1 MYFDKKNFQEQL
13 PELEILIRNHK
24 LPSWEQIPDIGLYM
38 DQVILLINEYLE
50 IYIKNVNDSKIITP
64 SIINNYVKMGII
76 PPPVKKKYFR
86 VHLAYL
92 LIVCSLK
99 QSLSISTITKIIP
112 VNINNDEVEKIYS
125 AFSES
130 EYAVFNSL
138 SDEVSSALSPIMDED
153 DSDDAFYNLIMQTA
167 LSANAFK
174 LLTEKMTFEPDDSE
188 EDEKNSKT
196 KTKK

>member
-38 DQVILLINEYLE
+38 DQVILLMNEYLE